1 MKHISINTII
11 DLQKQSTIDWHNT
24 TPAITHNDLLGLV
37 QANHMQNFLLW
48 HEEDRARRDD
58 LGFEHVYHAKRAID
72 KHNQERNNC
81 MERIDQ
87 FICNL
92 LPPSSAP
99 CPIHTETP
107 GMIID
112 RLSIMTLKQYHTEE
126 ETLRPDAS
134 LPHKEKCLHRL
145 SVVTQQL
152 NDLKH
157 SLQDLIDQAF
167 SGQRTFRVYYQLK
180 MYNDPSL
187 NPELYNQSKK
197 ILT

>member
-11 DLQKQSTIDWHNT
+11 DLQKLCTILWHSE
-24 TPAITHNDLLGLV
+24 TPTITHCDLLGLV

-81 MERIDQ
+81 MERIDE
-87 FICNL
+87 FICKL
-92 LPPSSAP
+92 LPTPP
-99 CPIHTETP
+99 TYCPIHTETP

-112 RLSIMTLKQYHTEE
+112 RLSIMTLKQYHIEE
-126 ETLRPDAS
+126 ETLRTDA
-134 LPHKEKCLHRL
+134 PPTHKTKCLHRL
-145 SVVTQQL
+145 SVITQQL
-152 NDLKH
+152 NDLQH
-157 SLQDLIDQAF
+157 SLQNLIDQAF
-167 SGQRTFRVYYQLK
+167 TGQRTFRVYYQLK

-187 NPELYNQSKK
+187 NPELYNSSKNS
-197 ILT
+197 